1 MTKQGPRNPTRRGAV
16 RRNILVALS
25 LLVASIAPIGAD
37 TFSVGPACAHTTLSS
52 AVLAAWLTPG
62 DDLIK
67 VTAPLTSQ
75 SPIFDDF
82 EPSVR
87 GKVTV
92 RGGYTSCGDATASG
106 RTTVDG
112 VTSQAV
118 VRVQTSTQSESRVIL
133 ENLELSGGARGVSVT
148 DGGHLTLNNVLI
160 TLNEGGGA
168 FVGSGA
174 TLVTNASSELF
185 QNGWNGEF
193 TPTTGGGIDCFGGHL
208 DLQGRVS
215 NNRAELGA
223 GLAMLSGCTAELR
236 PGFILDANQASSNG
250 GGVYLAGPGALW
262 GNGAGNAIQLVG
274 NHANRGGGIY
284 AAGAGAVVA
293 LQDSAFSGNGA
304 AQEGGAIYALVGPE
318 IHLLRGSGCT
328 TGFPCNRLAGNYL
341 STNLEGSVV
350 YAWDALVVLR
360 QQRVE
365 GNQTDFIPTMQ
376 PSLFYMRGASGELWL
391 ENLQLWDNR
400 AAELVRVVGGASFV
414 GGYLSSA
421 HNRYGVSSGGTA
433 NSYFSVDTAS
443 GAVYSSIL
451 WDHQGFFLTG
461 PAPSL
466 VADCLIVSTTLG
478 VPLGSVFI
486 STADPQFLDANG
498 GNLHLPASSPA
509 VDYCDEAVYP
519 WPGGPDFDG
528 EARNVDHPANPNGS
542 PGVGG
547 GRFDIGFDEVPSSVV
562 PEIFSDDFE
571 SGTPGEW
578 SLAVP

>member
-1 MTKQGPRNPTRRGAV
+1 V
-16 RRNILVALS
+16 RRTILAALS
-25 LLVASIAPIGAD
+25 LLVASVAPIGAD

-67 VTAPLTSQ
+67 VTAPLTNQ
-75 SPIFDDF
+75 SPVFDDF
-82 EPSVR
+82 KPSVR

-112 VTSQAV
+112 VTSQPV

-133 ENLELSGGARGVSVT
+133 ENLELSGGARGASVT
-148 DGGHLTLNNVLI
+148 GGGHLTLNNVLV
-160 TLNEGGGA
+160 TANEGGG
-168 FVGSGA
+168 VTVTDG
-174 TLVTNASSELF
+174 TLVTNAASELF
-185 QNGWNGEF
+185 QNGWGGAIV
-193 TPTTGGGIDCFGGHL
+193 PPTGGGIDCFGGHL
-208 DLQGRVS
+208 DLRGLVD

-223 GLAMLSGCTAELR
+223 GIAMLSGCTAELR
-236 PGFILDANQASSNG
+236 PGFVLNGNQATSNG
-250 GGVYLAGPGALW
+250 GGVYLSGPGVLL
-262 GNGAGNAIQLVG
+262 GNGAGTALQISG
-274 NHANRGGGIY
+274 NYANRGGGLY
-284 AAGAGAVVA
+284 ATGAGAVVV
-293 LQDSAFSGNGA
+293 LQDAALSTNGA
-304 AQEGGAIYALVGPE
+304 TQEGGALYALVGPE
-318 IHLLRGSGCT
+318 IHLLRGSGCSS
-328 TGFPCNRLAGNYL
+328 GAPCNLLENNYL
-341 STNLEGSVV
+341 STNLEGSAV

-365 GNQTDFIPTMQ
+365 GNQELFIPTLQ
-376 PSLFYMRGASGELWL
+376 PSLFYVRGASGELWL

-421 HNRYGVSSGGTA
+421 RNRY
-433 NSYFSVDTAS
+433 

-451 WDHQGFFLTG
+451 WDHQGFFLAG
-461 PAPSL
+461 EGASL
-466 VADCLIVSTTLG
+466 LTDCLIVSTTLG
-478 VPLGSVFI
+478 VPIGSVFI

-498 GNLHLPASSPA
+498 GNLHLPAASPA

-519 WPGGPDFDG
+519 WPGGSDFDG

-547 GRFDIGFDEVPSSVV
+547 GRFDIGFDEVPSSLV
-562 PEIFSDDFE
+562 PEIFADDFE
-571 SGTPGEW
+571 GGTLGEW
-578 SLAVP
+578 SLSVP